1 MEVRRAIRLVIF
13 VAAAALIQAPAHAHE
28 SDAHQTA
35 ESGEAKEALAE
46 GQIVKIDE
54 KALRLTLKH
63 GEIKSLDMGPM
74 TMSFRVSEAALLK
87 GLQVGDR
94 IHFRAE
100 KEGDDFVITH
110 LEKP

>member
-1 MEVRRAIRLVIF
+1 MEIRRAIELAIF
-13 VAAAALIQAPAHAHE
+13 FAAAALIQGPTQAQSPASHDQMPHI
-28 SDAHQTA
+28 
-35 ESGEAKEALAE
+35 EAKEALAE
-46 GQIVKIDE
+46 GQVVKIDE
-54 KALRLTLKH
+54 KAFRLTLKH

-87 GLQVGDR
+87 GLQVGDH

>member
-1 MEVRRAIRLVIF
+1 MEIGRAIGLAIF
-13 VAAAALIQAPAHAHE
+13 VAAAALIQGPIQAQSPAPHDPMPH
-28 SDAHQTA
+28 
-35 ESGEAKEALAE
+35 GEAKEALAE
-46 GQIVKIDE
+46 GQVVKIDE

-74 TMSFRVSEAALLK
+74 TMSFRVSEAAQLK

-100 KEGDDFVITH
+100 RQGDDFVITH

>member
-1 MEVRRAIRLVIF
+1 M
-13 VAAAALIQAPAHAHE
+13 LIGAPTQAQSPASHE
-28 SDAHQTA
+28 KTPH
-35 ESGEAKEALAE
+35 GEAKEALAE
-46 GQIVKIDE
+46 GQVVKIDE

-74 TMSFRVSEAALLK
+74 TMSFRVSEPAQMK

-94 IHFRAE
+94 IRFRAE
-100 KEGDDFVITH
+100 KQGDDFVITH